1 MMIKDVSGP
10 RRHRDVR
17 SDAGFTLVELL
28 VVMAILAMLA
38 TIAGP
43 QVMRY
48 LGRAKTDAAKV
59 QISGIVSAVELYA
72 LDNGNYPPQ
81 DFGLKALVEA
91 PAGATRW
98 NGPYLK
104 KATGLIDPWGR
115 PYGYKVEQRSGQ
127 ITIYTLGR
135 DNAAGGT
142 GEDQDVSN

>member
-1 MMIKDVSGP
+1 MIKAVSEH
-10 RRHRDVR
+10 RRRRDDS

-48 LGRAKTDAAKV
+48 LGKARTDAAKV
-59 QISGIVSAVELYA
+59 QISGIVSAAELYA
-72 LDNGNYPPQ
+72 LDNGSYPPQ
-81 DFGLKALVEA
+81 DIGLKALVEP
-91 PAGATRW
+91 PAGASRW

-104 KATGLIDPWGR
+104 KAAGLIDPWGR
-115 PYGYKVEQRSGQ
+115 PFGYKVEQRSGQ
-127 ITIYTLGR
+127 ITIFTLGR
-135 DNAAGGT
+135 DNAAGGS